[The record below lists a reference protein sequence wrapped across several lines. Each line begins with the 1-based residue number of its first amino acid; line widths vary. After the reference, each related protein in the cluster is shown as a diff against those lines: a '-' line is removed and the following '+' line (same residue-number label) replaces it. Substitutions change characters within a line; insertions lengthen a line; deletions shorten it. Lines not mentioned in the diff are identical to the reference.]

1 MDHIALLERNYEVDL
16 ESGCT
21 VSEESSS
28 SEETNPGVRKQAK
41 NLLAKV
47 CSRFVDGSIKGE
59 ERVGLCGGNVL
70 NVNGEKVKVVEERK
84 DDEGKKAVKEK
95 SKKSSNKK
103 APKPPKPPRGPS
115 LDAADQKLIREISE
129 LAMLKRAR
137 VERMRALR
145 KMKAAK
151 QSSSNSNLF
160 AMVFTVIFCLVIL
173 FQGMSSSGTPV
184 SFQGS
189 PMSTDTTE
197 GALIS
202 VQFSGNPSSDLNGPD
217 YVSPN
222 LVEQVAG
229 SDPREKLNRAAG

>member
-1 MDHIALLERNYEVDL
+1 MDHIALLDRNYDVDL
-16 ESGCT
+16 ESGCM

-28 SEETNPGVRKQAK
+28 SEETIPGVRKQAK

-47 CSRFVDGSIKGE
+47 CSRFVDGSIKGGRE
-59 ERVGLCGGNVL
+59 
-70 NVNGEKVKVVEERK
+70 
-84 DDEGKKAVKEK
+84 
-95 SKKSSNKK
+95 
-103 APKPPKPPRGPS
+103 APKPPKPPRVPS

-129 LAMLKRAR
+129 LAMLKRAS

-145 KMKAAK
+145 KTKAAK

-160 AMVFTVIFCLVIL
+160 AMVFTMIFCLVII

-189 PMSTDTTE
+189 PMSIDMTE
-197 GALIS
+197 DALTSI
-202 VQFSGNPSSDLNGPD
+202 QFSGNPSSDPNGPG
-217 YVSPN
+217 YVTPN

-229 SDPREKLNRAAG
+229 SDQQEKLNRAAG